1 MSKEKNPQLRSTRP
15 KRKEKSLVD
24 LFQILNKHK
33 WYLII
38 SVVLALIIA
47 ILYNFVSTP
56 IYEATVLLKKENAP
70 EASMKPDIQDIL
82 NIQNQDIIETE
93 MELVQTW
100 TVLRKV
106 ADSLNL
112 FLTIDKIVK
121 PSGESI
127 EIAKNAIEYESPEFY
142 LNSPN
147 LGSLPEFGRIKIE
160 QLDITAKF
168 YVKVN
173 SQTNFSLYSAENDR
187 LLETTSDSLTG
198 NFTIDIAKIPLKWS
212 NAEPGSKVYF
222 TLDNYYSVIEGLKKS
237 LSVQRRLKTDVFE
250 VSIKNSSPFAAAKIS
265 NVLTDKFRESR
276 IDQQKET
283 IRYSFNF
290 VDQQL
295 EQMQEKLKS
304 AEANLTSFKSSGQ
317 IMTIDKSSEELV
329 NFLSSLEAEKM
340 KTELELGQYKNKM
353 ADMQKELGNK
363 GYFDQSFL
371 APEGNEPT
379 NSPFS
384 SAMKQLSD
392 LELQRLELLQKR
404 TESHPDVIKLD
415 EQINLVK
422 NKLGSFNE
430 NTLTS
435 YGIISNALEQK
446 LLQITNLMS
455 KYEVKMETLPAQENR
470 LVSLMRQKNVYEK
483 IFTLLLDKR
492 EEMRMA
498 ELSKLQDI
506 VIVDPAHTPLDP
518 ISPKKLLNL
527 ILALIA
533 GAFIGVM
540 SIFILEFKNTKLI
553 NLDELEEDF
562 KIPILAIVPAYT
574 TEIKSKIENAQDGKS
589 RLVTLMENADGFT
602 ESFRLLKT
610 KILFQMEGKEKIF
623 LVTSCEENTGKT
635 SVVSN
640 LAVSIAQENK
650 RVLVIDCDLRKAE
663 LSSKFDISEKSPGL
677 IEYLMN
683 DVPPKIY
690 NKILKRID
698 ILPAGGTTEDS
709 GNILNS
715 EKMKLLFETIN
726 SSAYDF
732 IIIDTPPVTR
742 VVDTLILGRF
752 VKDAILVVRPGF
764 SFKESVYG
772 GIQDMMQASI
782 KIRGIVVNSADVE
795 KSSYRY
801 RYGYG
806 YGYGHKK
813 YGETSKQTI
822 QTGEV
827 VESKA

>member
-1 MSKEKNPQLRSTRP
+1 
-15 KRKEKSLVD
+15 
-24 LFQILNKHK
+24 
-33 WYLII
+33 
-38 SVVLALIIA
+38 
-47 ILYNFVSTP
+47 
-56 IYEATVLLKKENAP
+56 
-70 EASMKPDIQDIL
+70 
-82 NIQNQDIIETE
+82 
-93 MELVQTW
+93 
-100 TVLRKV
+100 
-106 ADSLNL
+106 
-112 FLTIDKIVK
+112 
-121 PSGESI
+121 
-127 EIAKNAIEYESPEFY
+127 
-142 LNSPN
+142 
-147 LGSLPEFGRIKIE
+147 
-160 QLDITAKF
+160 
-168 YVKVN
+168 
-173 SQTNFSLYSAENDR
+173 
-187 LLETTSDSLTG
+187 
-198 NFTIDIAKIPLKWS
+198 
-212 NAEPGSKVYF
+212 
-222 TLDNYYSVIEGLKKS
+222 
-237 LSVQRRLKTDVFE
+237 
-250 VSIKNSSPFAAAKIS
+250 
-265 NVLTDKFRESR
+265 
-276 IDQQKET
+276 
-283 IRYSFNF
+283 
-290 VDQQL
+290 
-295 EQMQEKLKS
+295 
-304 AEANLTSFKSSGQ
+304 
-317 IMTIDKSSEELV
+317 
-329 NFLSSLEAEKM
+329 
-340 KTELELGQYKNKM
+340 
-353 ADMQKELGNK
+353 
-363 GYFDQSFL
+363 
-371 APEGNEPT
+371 
-379 NSPFS
+379 
-384 SAMKQLSD
+384 
-392 LELQRLELLQKR
+392 
-404 TESHPDVIKLD
+404 
-415 EQINLVK
+415 
-422 NKLGSFNE
+422 
-430 NTLTS
+430 
-435 YGIISNALEQK
+435 
-446 LLQITNLMS
+446 
-455 KYEVKMETLPAQENR
+455 METLPAQENR
-470 LVSLMRQKNVYEK
+470 LVNLMRQKNVYEK
-483 IFTLLLDKR
+483 IYTLLLDKR

-574 TEIKSKIENAQDGKS
+574 TEIKSKIDNAQDGKS

-813 YGETSKQTI
+813 YGETSKQTV
-822 QTGEV
+822 QSGEV